1 MQIIAAATP
10 VLRELETVSVVEAL
24 QDDLGRRVLESE
36 FKPGEHLRELE
47 LAEEYSVGRHTLR
60 AAFDGLVR
68 CGLLEKSR
76 NKGVFVRR
84 LTAHDLR
91 ETYELRT
98 ALEVQAFRVLAAR
111 GEAPEE
117 ATAAIAQLRGLS
129 SRSPRRLVVEADLA
143 FHRAIVIGAGNA
155 KLARAHEDLTS
166 EVLLSLAQLVEGYAT
181 VRELIAMHTEL
192 LEAIESGRP
201 AKAEAAI
208 RDHLERATDWLTAR
222 SPEAA
227 P

>member
-1 MQIIAAATP
+1 MTHAMQIAAATP

-47 LAEEYSVGRHTLR
+47 LAEGYSVGRHTLR

-84 LTAHDLR
+84 LTAH
-91 ETYELRT
+91 
-98 ALEVQAFRVLAAR
+98 EVQAFRVLAAR

-117 ATAAIAQLRGLS
+117 AKAAIAELRGLS

-208 RDHLERATDWLTAR
+208 RDHLERATDWLTAQ